1 MVSKSIQFLKRHSFP
16 AFCMVLLML
25 GSRAVAKEPQLK
37 AFEEKYCYE
46 CHDAD
51 SKKGGLDLTALP
63 LELNNPTFFGSW
75 VKVNDRVASGEMPPK
90 KKARPEPKELGQF
103 TNQLSA
109 ALLIA
114 DRAKVAAQGRATQR
128 RLNRYEYEDTL
139 RDILSLPY
147 LEVKAFLPEDT
158 ESHGFNKVGDALD
171 VSHVQMARYLTASE
185 FALRQAMAP
194 QVAQPEKTTKRY
206 YTWDEREFFGKIKL
220 EGPLNRRTFPMIGLD
235 LQTNIMAEARPR
247 NPKTTDPDR
256 REKESMALVVSTYE
270 PTEIRFGSFRA
281 PIAGR
286 YKLKFSGYSVWMG
299 PKYTET
305 SKGKR
310 SEPVSIYAETPP
322 RSLRKLGSFD
332 FNPDPT
338 VCEID
343 AWLLS
348 GETIRPDAARFFR
361 ARPPDFKNP
370 LATKEGMPAV
380 AFTWME
386 VEGPL
391 VDQWPPAGHKLLFG
405 DLAMKDHPPNIT
417 TNRAGIQRRVP
428 AGVEV
433 SSTDPEHDS
442 TLLLRQ
448 FMQRAYRRPVQ
459 EAEVKRF
466 AGIIQNA
473 LKNGY
478 SFTDAMIAGYTGVLS
493 SPAFLYLN
501 EKPGRLDDRALA
513 ERLSY
518 FLCNSTPDE
527 ELRKLAER
535 GQLHQAKL
543 LRAQTERL
551 LNDPRANRFVDS
563 FLDYWL
569 DLRLIS
575 GTAPD
580 EELYPD
586 YQLDDLLA
594 ESMIGES
601 QLFFGELIKRNLA
614 VTNLVDSDFAIL
626 NERLA
631 AHYGIPGV
639 SGVALRRVKL
649 PDECVRGGLLTEAS
663 VLKVTANGTTTSPV
677 KRGVWI
683 MTRILGKP
691 PRPQPA
697 SVTAVDPDIRGATTI
712 REQLA
717 KHRNQESCNVCH
729 RDIDPAGFALESFD
743 VMGGWR
749 DRYRS
754 VGEGEKVKGS
764 GHNGT
769 LFHFALGQKVDPA
782 GELPDGRKFNDIR
795 DLKALLL
802 KNPDQLARN
811 LASQLIIYATGAP
824 IRFSDR
830 PEIAKI
836 VARNRTEGYGVRSL
850 IHEIVQSDMFLNK

>member
-1 MVSKSIQFLKRHSFP
+1 MPTKSTLFLRMQVLAAFCIALLIPCWNAVSKEASLKP
-16 AFCMVLLML
+16 
-25 GSRAVAKEPQLK
+25 
-37 AFEEKYCYE
+37 FEQKYCYE
-46 CHDAD
+46 CHDAET
-51 SKKGGLDLTALP
+51 KKGGLDFTTLP
-63 LELNNPTFFGSW
+63 FDLDNATNFASW
-75 VKVNDRVASGEMPPK
+75 VKVNDRVANGEMPPIK
-90 KKARPEPKELGQF
+90 KTRPEPKDLRRF
-103 TNQLSA
+103 TNQLTS
-109 ALLIA
+109 ALLA
-114 DRAKVAAQGRATQR
+114 VDRAKVAEQGRAAQR

-158 ESHGFNKVGDALD
+158 ESHGFNKIGEALD

-185 FALRQAMAP
+185 FALRQAIAP
-194 QVAQPEKTTKRY
+194 QSARPEKTTKRY
-206 YTWDEREFFGKIKL
+206 YTWDEREFFGKIKI
-220 EGPLNRRTFPMIGLD
+220 EGPVNRRTFPLIGLD
-235 LQTNIMAEARPR
+235 LQTNIMAEAQPK
-247 NPKTTDPDR
+247 NPKTTNAER

-270 PTEIRFGSFRA
+270 PTEIRFGGFRA

-299 PKYTET
+299 PKFTET
-305 SKGKR
+305 AKAKR
-310 SEPVSIYAETPP
+310 SEPVTIYAETPP
-322 RSLRKLGSFD
+322 RSLRRVGSFD

-338 VCEID
+338 VRELEV
-343 AWLLS
+343 WLLA

-361 ARPPDFKNP
+361 SRPPDFKNP

-386 VEGPL
+386 VEGPV
-391 VDQWPPAGHKLLFG
+391 VDQWPGAGHKLLFG
-405 DLAMKDHPPNIT
+405 NLAMQDRPPIIT
-417 TNRAGIQRRVP
+417 TNRAGMQRRTP
-428 AGVEV
+428 TGVDV
-433 SSTDPEHDS
+433 ISTNPEHDS
-442 TLLLRQ
+442 VRLLRQ
-448 FMQRAYRRPVQ
+448 FMQRAYRRPIQ
-459 EAEVKRF
+459 EAEVQRF
-466 AGIIQNA
+466 EGIIQNA
-473 LKNGY
+473 LKKGY
-478 SFTDAMIAGYTGVLS
+478 NFTDGMIAGYTGVLS
-493 SPAFLYLN
+493 SPAFLYFN
-501 EKPGRLDDRALA
+501 EQPGRLDDRALA

-518 FLCNSTPDE
+518 FLRNSTPDE
-527 ELRKLAER
+527 QLRSLAEH
-535 GQLHQAKL
+535 GKLHQSKVL
-543 LRAQTERL
+543 LEQTDRL
-551 LNDPRANRFVDS
+551 LNDPGASRFVDS

-601 QLFFGELIKRNLA
+601 QLFFSELIKRNLG
-614 VTNLVDSDFAIL
+614 VTNLVASDFAIL

-631 AHYGIPGV
+631 THYGIPDV
-639 SGVALRRVKL
+639 HGVALRPVKL
-649 PDECVRGGLLTEAS
+649 PPECVRGGLLTEAS

-749 DRYRS
+749 ARYRS
-754 VGEGEKVKGS
+754 VGEGEKVNGS

-769 LFHFALGQKVDPA
+769 LFHFALGQNVDPA

-795 DLKALLL
+795 ELKKLLL
-802 KNPDQLARN
+802 KDPDQLARN
-811 LASQLIIYATGAP
+811 LAEQLTIYATGAS

-836 VARNRTEGYGVRSL
+836 VARNRSEGYGVRSL
-850 IHEIVQSDMFLNK
+850 IHEIVQSDLFLNK

>member
-1 MVSKSIQFLKRHSFP
+1 MPTKSISYLKWLP
-16 AFCMVLLML
+16 GAACYIALLMS
-25 GSRAVAKEPQLK
+25 GSGAPAKEGLLK
-37 AFEEKYCYE
+37 PFQEKYCYE

-51 SKKGGLDLTALP
+51 SKKGGLDLTAL
-63 LELNNPTFFGSW
+63 NFDFGNPTNFISW
-75 VKVNDRVASGEMPPK
+75 VKVDDRVASGEMPPK
-90 KKARPEPKELGQF
+90 KKARPDPKELSRY
-103 TNQLSA
+103 TNQLSM
-109 ALLIA
+109 ALLA
-114 DRAKVAAQGRATQR
+114 VDRAKVSEQGRATQR

-158 ESHGFNKVGDALD
+158 ESHGFNKIGDTLD
-171 VSHVQMARYLTASE
+171 VSHVQIARYLTASE
-185 FALRQAMAP
+185 FALRQAIAP
-194 QVAQPEKTTKRY
+194 QAARPEITTKRY

-220 EGPLNRRTFPMIGLD
+220 EGPLNRRTFPLIGLD
-235 LQTNIMAEARPR
+235 LQTNIMAEAQPK
-247 NPKTTDPDR
+247 NPKTADPER
-256 REKESMALVVSTYE
+256 RERQSMALVVSTYE

-299 PKYTET
+299 PKFTET
-305 SKGKR
+305 SKAKR
-310 SEPVSIYAETPP
+310 SEPVTIYAETPP
-322 RSLRKLGSFD
+322 RSLRRVGSFD
-332 FNPDPT
+332 FDPDPT
-338 VCEID
+338 VRELEV
-343 AWLLS
+343 WLLA

-361 ARPPDFKNP
+361 SRPPDFKNP
-370 LATKEGMPAV
+370 LATQEGMPAL
-380 AFTWME
+380 AFNWME
-386 VEGPL
+386 VEGPI
-391 VDQWPPAGHKLLFG
+391 VDQWPAVGHKLLFG
-405 DLAMKDHPPNIT
+405 DLAMKDRPPIIT
-417 TNRAGIQRRVP
+417 TNRAGMQRRTP

-433 SSTDPEHDS
+433 TSTDPEHDS
-442 TLLLRQ
+442 VRLLRQ
-448 FMQRAYRRPVQ
+448 FMRRVYRRPIQ
-459 EAEVKRF
+459 EAEVLRF
-466 AGIIQNA
+466 DRIIQSA
-473 LKNGY
+473 FKKGY
-478 SFTDAMIAGYTGVLS
+478 NFTDAMIAGYTGVLS
-493 SPAFLYLN
+493 SPAFLYFN

-527 ELRKLAER
+527 QLQSLAEH
-535 GQLHQAKL
+535 GKLHQSKV
-543 LRAQTERL
+543 LRQQTERL
-551 LNDPRANRFVDS
+551 LNDPRASRFVDS

-569 DLRLIS
+569 DLRLIA

-601 QLFFGELIKRNLA
+601 QMFFSELIKRDLG
-614 VTNLVDSDFAIL
+614 VTNLAASDFAIL

-631 AHYGIPGV
+631 SHYGISDVKGV
-639 SGVALRRVKL
+639 DLRPVKL
-649 PDECVRGGLLTEAS
+649 PADSVRGGLLTEAS

-697 SVTAVDPDIRGATTI
+697 NVTAVDPDIRGATTI

-717 KHRNQESCNVCH
+717 KHRNQETCNACH
-729 RDIDPAGFALESFD
+729 RDIDPAGFALENFD

-769 LFHFALGQKVDPA
+769 LFHFALGQKVDST
-782 GELPDGRKFNDIR
+782 GELPDGRKFSDIR
-795 DLKALLL
+795 ELKELLL
-802 KNPDQLARN
+802 KDPDQLARN
-811 LASQLIIYATGAP
+811 LARQLTIYATGAP
-824 IRFSDR
+824 IGFSDR
-830 PEIAKI
+830 TEIAKI
-836 VARNRTEGYGVRSL
+836 VARNRSEGYGVRSL
-850 IHEIVQSDMFLNK
+850 IHDIVQSDLFLNK